1 MASSSPK
8 PAFCP
13 HCGRSTP
20 QRVVLRQAY
29 AETLYANDGEVMED
43 VPASYAVAV
52 CDVCQQVVLYNRL
65 GSSAEGWIPEATDLL
80 WPKPRSLADPVP
92 ERVRNIYSE
101 ASRIR
106 DIAPNAFAVQV
117 RRALEAL
124 CADRGLARGALGKRL
139 EQLVARGELPAALAE
154 MSDVLRLLGN
164 VGAHADSLEV
174 HKGHVFAL
182 DEFFRAIVEYV
193 YVAPQ
198 KVREFRKQLEALQDK
213 KPGGV

>member
-1 MASSSPK
+1 
-8 PAFCP
+8 
-13 HCGRSTP
+13 
-20 QRVVLRQAY
+20 
-29 AETLYANDGEVMED
+29 MED
-43 VPASYAVAV
+43 VPGSYAVTV
-52 CDVCQQVVLYNRL
+52 CDACAQVVLYHRFAP
-65 GSSAEGWIPEATDLL
+65 STEDWPPTPHDLL
-80 WPKPRSLADPVP
+80 WPKQRSLSDPVP
-92 ERVRNIYSE
+92 ERVRKIYEE

-106 DIAPNAFAVQV
+106 DLAPNAFAVQV

-124 CADRGLARGALGKRL
+124 CIDRGLPQGALGKRL

-174 HKGHVFAL
+174 HRGHVYAL

-198 KVREFRKQLEALQDK
+198 KVREFRKQLEALRSDGF
-213 KPGGV
+213 GGV